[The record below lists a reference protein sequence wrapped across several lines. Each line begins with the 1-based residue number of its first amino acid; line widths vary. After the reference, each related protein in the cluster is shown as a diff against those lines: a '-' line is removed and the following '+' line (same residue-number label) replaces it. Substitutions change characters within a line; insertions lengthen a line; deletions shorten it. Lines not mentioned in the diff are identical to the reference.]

1 MSYPQHQP
9 FDSGLLTVSH
19 SNEIYWEASGNPEG
33 KPALYLHGGPGS
45 GLRSGN
51 YRQHFDPE
59 KYRIIGIDQRGCGRS
74 RPLAIDDLDQLHLN
88 NTQTLIED
96 IEAVRKHLDIDKWL
110 VAGSSWG
117 ATLALAYA
125 QAHPDHVSEMV
136 LVAVTTTSR
145 EEVNWITEGVG
156 SLFPEA
162 WEGFERS
169 SLKHNDER
177 VVEAYA
183 RRLAS
188 GSLRDRLQAARDWNQ
203 WESTHI
209 SLDPN
214 WKPID
219 SRFDEMAGLAFAT
232 LVTHYWANDGFL
244 RDGLEI
250 LNKMERIAHI
260 PAVLICGR
268 RDFSGPAITAWRLH
282 KAWPAAKLIIM
293 ETEGHGG
300 PLSMVE
306 MQAALT
312 AFAGDCPLQ
321 IDSYFNSR

>member
-1 MSYPQHQP
+1 MPYPQHQP
-9 FDSGLLTVSH
+9 FANGLLAVSTG
-19 SNEIYWEASGNPEG
+19 NEIYWEASGNPKG

-45 GLRSGN
+45 GLRSGS
-51 YRQHFDPE
+51 YRQRFDPE
-59 KYRIIGIDQRGCGRS
+59 KYHIIGIDQRGCGRS
-74 RPLAIDDLDQLHLN
+74 RPLAIGDLDQLHLN
-88 NTQTLIED
+88 NTHTLIED
-96 IEAVRKHLDIDKWL
+96 IEAVRKHLGINQWL
-110 VAGSSWG
+110 IAGSSWG

-145 EEVNWITEGVG
+145 SEVNWITEGVG
-156 SLFPEA
+156 NLFPEA
-162 WEGFERS
+162 WDEFEKA
-169 SLKHNDER
+169 SLRRDGER

-188 GSLRDRLQAARDWNQ
+188 DCLEDRLQAAHDWNR
-203 WESTHI
+203 WETTHI

-214 WKPID
+214 WTPIE
-219 SRFDEMAGLAFAT
+219 SRFDKIAGLAFAT

-244 RDGLEI
+244 RDGREI
-250 LNKMERIAHI
+250 LNGMEKIAHI

-282 KAWPAAKLIIM
+282 KAWPASQLRII

-300 PLSMVE
+300 PPSMEE
-306 MQAALT
+306 MQAALDT
-312 AFAGDCPLQ
+312 FAHDE
-321 IDSYFNSR
+321 NSPD